1 MTGNNFHPEIVEHVI
16 ELIKTGE
23 TDLRGAIHRDY
34 PVLTA
39 LGIERV
45 LGIASEKIVE
55 RFTLTADG
63 EFEPLVEGSTM
74 PISLTQTH
82 AGICKVKRYGFS
94 MA

>member
-45 LGIASEKIVE
+45 LGIAREKIVE

-63 EFEPLVEGSTM
+63 ECEPLVEGSTKS
-74 PISLTQTH
+74 IAQTRRH
-82 AGICKVKRYGFS
+82 AGIVKVKRYGLS